1 MKRLF
6 CIFLLSLIFPATV
19 IADVVVKKEPLTWGK
34 TARLP
39 GDHLYQNLC
48 AACHNSDGSGNGMA
62 SDALGIGAPDLTRIA
77 AVNGGVFPRAE
88 IERLIANSDYRN
100 PHGGS
105 PMPAWE
111 QQFQSVY
118 FRTSRNSLQREAYAR
133 DRIRELSD
141 YIETIQL
148 TN

>member
-19 IADVVVKKEPLTWGK
+19 IAEVVIKEEPLTWGK

-48 AACHNSDGSGNGMA
+48 AACHGADGSGNGEA
-62 SDALGIGAPDLTRIA
+62 SGALGIDAPDLTHIA
-77 AVNGGVFPRAE
+77 ASNGGAFPYAE
-88 IERLIANSDYRN
+88 IEQLIANSDFRN

-111 QQFQSVY
+111 QQFKSVY
-118 FRTSRNSLQREAYAR
+118 FRTARNPLQREAYAQ
-133 DRIRELSD
+133 DRIRQLSN
-141 YIETIQL
+141 YIETLQL
-148 TN
+148 LN